1 MNLSFIILLGV
12 FLIIALRKIGG
23 FPVKIWQAMLAG
35 AFSVI
40 LTGELHPLAALQA
53 IDWDVMVFLL
63 GMFLV
68 GEGFILSGYLR
79 TLAYQALQ
87 GIRSGQGLVAALLLI
102 AGVGS
107 ALFMNDTLAIV

>member
-1 MNLSFIILLGV
+1 MNLSFSILLGV

-35 AFSVI
+35 AFLVI

-53 IDWDVMVFLL
+53 IDLDVMVFLL

-68 GEGFILSGYLR
+68 GE
-79 TLAYQALQ
+79 
-87 GIRSGQGLVAALLLI
+87 
-102 AGVGS
+102 
-107 ALFMNDTLAIV
+107 